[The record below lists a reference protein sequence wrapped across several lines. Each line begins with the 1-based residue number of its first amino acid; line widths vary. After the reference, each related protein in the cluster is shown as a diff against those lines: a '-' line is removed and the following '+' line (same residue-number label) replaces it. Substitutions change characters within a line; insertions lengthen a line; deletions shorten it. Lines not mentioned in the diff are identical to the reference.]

1 MKYSIMEVCLIQRK
15 EHTMNELVEI
25 RKNQVVTSSRQ
36 VAQVFGKLHKD
47 VLENIRGILSAEN
60 SANKFFCKTSYT
72 YRGRTLPEYLMN
84 RDGFSLL
91 VMGFTGK
98 KALEW
103 KIKYIEAFNAMEKA
117 LREQSAPALPE
128 NPDRRYTLRGVPVMT
143 SMQLEKL
150 LHVVHEELLR
160 RVKQYGLPY
169 FLLQGKMLGQFK
181 RENRICD
188 SRASSMA
195 VYMKETVYELAR
207 LFGCL
212 ASIRQTLEAYFSA
225 ARGEALDIRAK
236 ILQLYTLRST
246 IGYVKDWEKRRIVA
260 EYIVDEMMRL
270 GLWTPPAGRTD
281 PEDMLNINSANGWS
295 LDGAVHIAHML
306 IQQGREVT
314 KKNMDLLQADIN
326 KSVGIG

>member
-1 MKYSIMEVCLIQRK
+1 
-15 EHTMNELVEI
+15 MNELVEI

-36 VAQVFGKLHKD
+36 VAQVFGKRHCD
-47 VLENIRGILSAEN
+47 VLRGIQNLTSTQN
-60 SANKFFCKTSYT
+60 CVQWFFRSQYKDAS
-72 YRGRTLPEYLMN
+72 GKMNLEYLMN

-117 LREQSAPALPE
+117 LRERSAPALPE
-128 NPDRRYTLRGVPVMT
+128 NPDRRYTFRGVPVMT

-150 LHVVHEELLR
+150 LHVAHAELLR
-160 RVKQYGLPY
+160 RVKLYRLPY
-169 FLLQGKMLGQFK
+169 FLLEGKMLARFK
-181 RENRICD
+181 QENRICG
-188 SRASSMA
+188 SQASSMA

-207 LFGCL
+207 LFGRL
-212 ASIRQTLEAYFSA
+212 ASLRQTLEAYFSA
-225 ARGEALDIRAK
+225 ARGEALDIRTK

-295 LDGAVHIAHML
+295 LEGAVHSAYML

-314 KKNMDLLQADIN
+314 KRNMDLLQADIN

>member
-1 MKYSIMEVCLIQRK
+1 
-15 EHTMNELVEI
+15 
-25 RKNQVVTSSRQ
+25 
-36 VAQVFGKLHKD
+36 
-47 VLENIRGILSAEN
+47 
-60 SANKFFCKTSYT
+60 
-72 YRGRTLPEYLMN
+72 MN

-128 NPDRRYTLRGVPVMT
+128 NPERRYTLRGVPVMT

-225 ARGEALDIRAK
+225 ARGEALDIRTK

>member
-1 MKYSIMEVCLIQRK
+1 
-15 EHTMNELVEI
+15 MNELVEI

-36 VAQVFGKLHKD
+36 VAQVFGKLHKH
-47 VLENIRGILSAEN
+47 VIESIREILSAEN

-128 NPDRRYTLRGVPVMT
+128 NPDRRYTFRGVPVMT

-150 LHVVHEELLR
+150 LHVVHAELLR
-160 RVKQYGLPY
+160 RVKLHRLPY
-169 FLLQGKMLGQFK
+169 FLLQGKMLVQFK
-181 RENRICD
+181 RENHICD

-195 VYMKETVYELAR
+195 IYAKDAVYRLAR
-207 LFGCL
+207 MCGRLNAVQAVL
-212 ASIRQTLEAYFSA
+212 DAYFSA
-225 ARGEALDIRAK
+225 AKKEALDIRTK
-236 ILQLYTLRST
+236 IFQFYTLRST
-246 IGYVKDWEKRRIVA
+246 IGYVKDWDKRRIVA

-281 PEDMLNINSANGWS
+281 PEDMLNINSVNGWS

-306 IQQGREVT
+306 IQQGKSVT
-314 KKNMDLLQADIN
+314 KRNMDLLQEEIN
-326 KSVGIG
+326 RSISDC

>member
-1 MKYSIMEVCLIQRK
+1 
-15 EHTMNELVEI
+15 MNELVEI

-36 VAQVFGKLHKD
+36 VAQVFGKRHCD
-47 VLENIRGILSAEN
+47 VLRGIQNLTSTQN
-60 SANKFFCKTSYT
+60 CVQWFFRSQYKDAS
-72 YRGRTLPEYLMN
+72 GKMNLEYLMN

-117 LREQSAPALPE
+117 LRERSAPALPE
-128 NPDRRYTLRGVPVMT
+128 NPDRRYTFRGVPVMT

-150 LHVVHEELLR
+150 LYVAHAELLR
-160 RVKQYGLPY
+160 RVKLYRLPY
-169 FLLQGKMLGQFK
+169 FLLEGKMLARFK
-181 RENRICD
+181 QENRICG
-188 SRASSMA
+188 SQASSMA

-207 LFGCL
+207 LFGRL
-212 ASIRQTLEAYFSA
+212 ASLRQTLEAYFSA
-225 ARGEALDIRAK
+225 ARGEALDIRTK

-295 LDGAVHIAHML
+295 LEGAVHIAHML

-314 KKNMDLLQADIN
+314 KRNMDLLQADIN

>member
-1 MKYSIMEVCLIQRK
+1 
-15 EHTMNELVEI
+15 MNKLVEI

-36 VAQVFGKLHKD
+36 VAQVFEKLHKN
-47 VLENIRGILSAEN
+47 VLRAIEEILAAQN
-60 SANKFFCKTSYT
+60 SATKFFFKSSFNN
-72 YRGRTLPEYLMN
+72 RGKEYPEYLMN

-117 LREQSAPALPE
+117 LREKSAPALPE
-128 NPDRRYTLRGVPVMT
+128 NPDRRYTFRGIPVMT
-143 SMQLEKL
+143 SVQAGQLL
-150 LHVVHEELLR
+150 RIVRAELLR
-160 RVKQYGLPY
+160 RVKQYGLSY
-169 FLLQGKMLGQFK
+169 LLLEGEMLMQFK

-188 SRASSMA
+188 SRASSMVVYTKEA
-195 VYMKETVYELAR
+195 VYEMAR
-207 LFGCL
+207 MFGRL
-212 ASIRQTLEAYFSA
+212 ASVRTVLESYFSA
-225 ARGEALDIRAK
+225 AKGGAPDIRTK

-314 KKNMDLLQADIN
+314 KRNMDLLQADIN

>member
-1 MKYSIMEVCLIQRK
+1 
-15 EHTMNELVEI
+15 MNELVEI

-36 VAQVFGKLHKD
+36 VAQVFGKRHCD
-47 VLENIRGILSAEN
+47 VLRGIQNLTSTQN
-60 SANKFFCKTSYT
+60 CVQWFFRSQYKDAS
-72 YRGRTLPEYLMN
+72 GKMNLEYLMN
-84 RDGFSLL
+84 RDGFSPL

-117 LREQSAPALPE
+117 LRERSAPALPE
-128 NPDRRYTLRGVPVMT
+128 NPDRRYTFRGVPVMT

-150 LHVVHEELLR
+150 LHVAHAELLR
-160 RVKQYGLPY
+160 RVKLYRLPY
-169 FLLQGKMLGQFK
+169 FLLEGKMLARFK
-181 RENRICD
+181 QENRICG
-188 SRASSMA
+188 SQASSMA

-207 LFGCL
+207 LFGRL
-212 ASIRQTLEAYFSA
+212 ASLRQTLEAYFSA
-225 ARGEALDIRAK
+225 ARGEALDIRTK

-246 IGYVKDWEKRRIVA
+246 IVYVKDWEKRRIVA

>member
-1 MKYSIMEVCLIQRK
+1 
-15 EHTMNELVEI
+15 MNELVEI

-36 VAQVFGKLHKD
+36 VAQVFGKRHCD
-47 VLENIRGILSAEN
+47 VLRGIQNLTSTQN
-60 SANKFFCKTSYT
+60 CVQWFFRSQYKDAS
-72 YRGRTLPEYLMN
+72 GKMNLEYLMN

-117 LREQSAPALPE
+117 LRERSAPALPE
-128 NPDRRYTLRGVPVMT
+128 NPDRRYTFRGVPVMT

-150 LHVVHEELLR
+150 LHVAHAELLR
-160 RVKQYGLPY
+160 RVKLYRLPY
-169 FLLQGKMLGQFK
+169 FLLEGKMLARFK
-181 RENRICD
+181 QENRICG
-188 SRASSMA
+188 SQASSMA

-207 LFGCL
+207 LFGRL
-212 ASIRQTLEAYFSA
+212 ASLRQTLEAYFSA
-225 ARGEALDIRAK
+225 ARGEALDIRTK

-295 LDGAVHIAHML
+295 LEGAVHIAHML

-314 KKNMDLLQADIN
+314 KRNMDLLQADIN